1 MTEIGLH
8 LHIESRESIVD
19 EFFEI
24 RDVYRDHSH
33 PSEYLIDEIREF
45 VYWEVIPKEDF

>member
-8 LHIESRESIVD
+8 LHIESRESIID

-33 PSEYLIDEIREF
+33 PFEYLIDEIRVF
-45 VYWEVIPKEDF
+45 VYWELTSEEDF